1 MGLEEYSKTFP
12 YHGWDAKK
20 TRGCVCDATY
30 SDIDCSKKMCPYG
43 TDVLDTR
50 DNLLVSQ
57 KYQTQNIYLLSGRA
71 NYEFD
76 DDEPGGYIFNG
87 KTIALTFKSKLNETF
102 TTIPINLKFDES
114 PSTKFQHDLANDI
127 ELALMSLPNKVIDGV
142 KVAAQ
147 TIHAGYSGEGTT
159 DANEGL
165 GAAISINITFTGD
178 AVQGAQHLIAV
189 EDYECYIG
197 CTPQI
202 TGVDLWNR
210 GVLWG
215 ENSHLYQSSNIT
227 DVTPDGVTDFNSYEC
242 GRRGKCDYS
251 SGQCQCFTGYTGDN
265 CNTLSTLV

>member
-1 MGLEEYSKTFP
+1 
-12 YHGWDAKK
+12 
-20 TRGCVCDATY
+20 
-30 SDIDCSKKMCPYG
+30 MCPYG

-57 KYQTQNIYLLSGRA
+57 KYQTQNIFLLSGKA
-71 NYEFD
+71 NAALDGD
-76 DDEPGGYIFNG
+76 DDAKSNDLFDG

-102 TTIPINLKFDES
+102 TTIPITLNFDVQG
-114 PSTKFQHDLANDI
+114 TTDNQNTLAHDI
-127 ELALMSLPNKVIDGV
+127 ELALLSLPNKVIDRV
-142 KVAAQ
+142 KVAVNSV
-147 TIHAGYSGEGTT
+147 TVSGTSG
-159 DANEGL
+159 DDDDKGL
-165 GAAISINITFTGD
+165 NKWGSGISINITFTGD

-202 TGVDLWNR
+202 TGVDLWSR
-210 GVLWG
+210 GIPVAGELWA
-215 ENSHLYQSSNIT
+215 SSNIT

-251 SGQCQCFTGYTGDN
+251 SGLCQCFTGYTGDN